1 MNQQHEILTLEEVA
15 DYLRVSER
23 TVYEWA
29 QKAEIPCG
37 KIGTSWR
44 FRRTDIERWV
54 EERLGSR
61 RSDIDAE
68 PMVDLPNALPVE
80 RVVLLDVQTKQEALE
95 ALAELLSAAPQVHS
109 KEDLIREVY
118 RRERLMSTGIGK
130 GIAVPHVRLA
140 SVDDLVMAVGISRKG
155 INDYASLDYEPV
167 KIVLMVAANRNQQ
180 AQYLRTLASLCNL
193 LKDDE
198 FRERLLASTSP
209 EEIHRLLVTPAP
221 RGVAT
226 NL

>member
-1 MNQQHEILTLEEVA
+1 MNTQHEILTLEEVA

-44 FRRTDIERWV
+44 FRRADIERWV
-54 EERLGSR
+54 EERLGWR
-61 RSDIDAE
+61 REGEDAE
-68 PMVDLPNALPVE
+68 PIDLAKVLPVD
-80 RVVLLDVQTKQEALE
+80 RVALLNVEAKQEALD
-95 ALAELLSAAPQVHS
+95 ALINLLAGAPEVHS
-109 KEDLIREVY
+109 KDDLMREVY

-140 SVDDLVMAVGISRKG
+140 SVDNLVMAVGVCRKG
-155 INDYASLDYEPV
+155 LGDYSSLDNEPV
-167 KIVLMVAANRNQQ
+167 RIVLMVAANRDQH
-180 AQYLRTLASLCNL
+180 AQYLKTLASLCNR

-198 FRERLLASTSP
+198 FREGLLSCESP
-209 EEIHRLLVTPAP
+209 VDIHRLLVSPVHSLA
-221 RGVAT
+221 V
-226 NL
+226 